1 MICSVVIPTYN
12 RPDQI
17 AAALDALAAQ
27 YESDA
32 PFAVIVVDDGS
43 EPALSISNR
52 DRPFPVNLVRLTE
65 NRGRAAARNAGISAV
80 DTPLTVFLDD
90 DIRVEPG
97 YMRAV
102 QNRIDPEGSEIGIG
116 HVVFHPDVRRD
127 ALTRYLET
135 RGVAKLAPDARIPYR
150 YFLTYNSAVPTYLLH
165 TVGGFDER
173 LRAWGGEDLE
183 LALRLE
189 RAGGVFL
196 RIPEAKALH
205 MHRRDVVGVWD
216 VSVRFARDSMPI
228 LFETHPELIRELH
241 ADVLGPDAQI
251 RSLRRVAVRTVTR
264 EPLPDWLRAAMS
276 RWPDIPWP
284 MRAFDYLIAS
294 AWRRGLDEAA
304 QRGPQ

>member
-1 MICSVVIPTYN
+1 MGERRGATPRRVRETPVLNGLSVVICSVVIPTYN

-116 HVVFHPDVRRD
+116 
-127 ALTRYLET
+127 
-135 RGVAKLAPDARIPYR
+135 
-150 YFLTYNSAVPTYLLH
+150 
-165 TVGGFDER
+165 
-173 LRAWGGEDLE
+173 
-183 LALRLE
+183 
-189 RAGGVFL
+189 
-196 RIPEAKALH
+196 
-205 MHRRDVVGVWD
+205 
-216 VSVRFARDSMPI
+216 
-228 LFETHPELIRELH
+228 
-241 ADVLGPDAQI
+241 
-251 RSLRRVAVRTVTR
+251 
-264 EPLPDWLRAAMS
+264 
-276 RWPDIPWP
+276 
-284 MRAFDYLIAS
+284 
-294 AWRRGLDEAA
+294 
-304 QRGPQ
+304 